1 MHLPTC
7 YLAGEPFQR
16 RNKMKK
22 ITLLALTLLALALAA
37 CGTAPSTA
45 QAAPI
50 PIVMTVDTLIAEG
63 RVEPIHYA
71 EIAFNTSG
79 MVSEVLV
86 QEGQSVKKGEA
97 LIRLGDESDTNFAAA
112 QLELVSAQQALDD
125 LLNSRDA
132 DFALAEQNLANAKQD
147 VEDAQKDVTKLD
159 YRRASDDLLDQTQAE
174 IDLAND
180 RVTYAE
186 DAYKLV
192 KNRPDGDK
200 IKAQALLNLTNAR
213 LERDRKQATLEWYL
227 GTPSE
232 IDAAKYRAALSVAL
246 AQEAEAQRVYDQLKD
261 GPDAEKL
268 SLLEARLNA
277 AKAGVAAFTVAAP
290 FDGVVAELNAKT
302 GSSINAGQTA
312 VTVAYTSSWVVIT
325 TDVTEIDV
333 VKLTEG
339 QPVIVT
345 LDAIP
350 DAVLNGKVYSIG
362 QSYSENQGDI
372 VYEVTVLLTDQNPAM
387 RWGMTAVVKFE

>member
-1 MHLPTC
+1 
-7 YLAGEPFQR
+7 
-16 RNKMKK
+16 MKTR
-22 ITLLALTLLALALAA
+22 ISSLFALAIILLAA
-37 CGTAPSTA
+37 CTPADA
-45 QAAPI
+45 QPPAETQVPLVKAD
-50 PIVMTVDTLIAEG
+50 DTLIAEG
-63 RVEPIHYA
+63 RVEPIHFA

-246 AQEAEAQRVYDQLKD
+246 AQEAEAQRVYDQLKN

-302 GSSINAGQTA
+302 GSSISAGEIA
-312 VTVAYTSSWVVIT
+312 VSIADFSSWVVTT

-333 VKLTEG
+333 IKLTES
-339 QPVIVT
+339 QPVTVT

-350 DAVLNGKVYSIG
+350 NANLKGKILSIG
-362 QSYSENQGDI
+362 QTFSQNQGDI
-372 VYEVTVLLTDQNPAM
+372 VYKVTILLTDKDPAM
-387 RWGMTAVVKFE
+387 RWGMTAVVKFEQ

>member
-1 MHLPTC
+1 
-7 YLAGEPFQR
+7 
-16 RNKMKK
+16 MKTR
-22 ITLLALTLLALALAA
+22 ISSLFALAIILLAA
-37 CGTAPSTA
+37 CTPADA
-45 QAAPI
+45 QPPAETQVPLVKAD
-50 PIVMTVDTLIAEG
+50 DTLIAEG
-63 RVEPIHYA
+63 RVEPIHFA

-302 GSSINAGQTA
+302 GSSISAGEIA
-312 VTVAYTSSWVVIT
+312 VSIADFSSWVVTT

-333 VKLTEG
+333 IKLTES
-339 QPVIVT
+339 QPVTVT

-350 DAVLNGKVYSIG
+350 NANLKGKILSIG
-362 QSYSENQGDI
+362 QTFSQNQGDI
-372 VYEVTVLLTDQNPAM
+372 VYKVTILLTDKDPAM
-387 RWGMTAVVKFE
+387 RWGMTAVVKFEQ

>member
-1 MHLPTC
+1 
-7 YLAGEPFQR
+7 
-16 RNKMKK
+16 MKK
-22 ITLLALTLLALALAA
+22 ITLLALTLLTLALAA

-50 PIVMTVDTLIAEG
+50 PIVVADDTLIAEG
-63 RVEPIHYA
+63 RLEPIHYA

-86 QEGQSVKKGEA
+86 HEGQSVKKGEA

-125 LLNSRDA
+125 LLNSRDIDLA
-132 DFALAEQNLANAKQD
+132 QAEQNLADAKQA

-174 IDLAND
+174 IDLANKQ
-180 RVTYAE
+180 VSYAE

-192 KNRPDGDK
+192 KNRPEGDSLR
-200 IKAQALLNLTNAR
+200 AQALLNLVNAR
-213 LERDRKQATLEWYL
+213 LERDKKQATLNWYL
-227 GTPSE
+227 GKPTE
-232 IDAAKYRAALSVAL
+232 LDAAKYRAALSVAL
-246 AQEAEAQRVYDQLKD
+246 AQEANAQREYDRLKD
-261 GPDAEKL
+261 GPDTEKL
-268 SLLEARLNA
+268 PMLEARLNA
-277 AKAGVAAFTVAAP
+277 AKAGVVAFTVTAP
-290 FDGVVAELNAKT
+290 FDGVVAELNAKA

-312 VTVAYTSSWVVIT
+312 VTIAYTSSWVVIT

-333 VKLTEG
+333 VKLAEG
-339 QPVIVT
+339 QPVVVT

-350 DAVLNGKVYSIG
+350 DAVLNGKVFSIG

-372 VYEVTVLLTDQNPAM
+372 VYAVTVLLTDTNPAM

>member
-1 MHLPTC
+1 
-7 YLAGEPFQR
+7 
-16 RNKMKK
+16 MKTR
-22 ITLLALTLLALALAA
+22 ISSLFALAIILLAA
-37 CGTAPSTA
+37 CTPADAQPTAETQVPLVKA
-45 QAAPI
+45 D
-50 PIVMTVDTLIAEG
+50 DTLIAEG

-246 AQEAEAQRVYDQLKD
+246 AQEAEAQRVYDQLKN

-302 GSSINAGQTA
+302 GSSISAGEIA
-312 VTVAYTSSWVVIT
+312 VSIADFSSWVVTT

-333 VKLTEG
+333 IKLTES
-339 QPVIVT
+339 QPVTVT

-350 DAVLNGKVYSIG
+350 NANLKGKILSIG
-362 QSYSENQGDI
+362 QTFSQNQGDI
-372 VYEVTVLLTDQNPAM
+372 VYKVTILLTDKDPAM
-387 RWGMTAVVKFE
+387 RWGMTAVVKFEQ

>member
-1 MHLPTC
+1 
-7 YLAGEPFQR
+7 
-16 RNKMKK
+16 MKTR
-22 ITLLALTLLALALAA
+22 ISSLFALAIILLAA
-37 CGTAPSTA
+37 CTPADAQPTAETQVPLVKA
-45 QAAPI
+45 D
-50 PIVMTVDTLIAEG
+50 DTLIAEG

-302 GSSINAGQTA
+302 GSSISAGEIA
-312 VTVAYTSSWVVIT
+312 VSIADFSSWVVTT

-333 VKLTEG
+333 IKLTES
-339 QPVIVT
+339 QPVTVT

-350 DAVLNGKVYSIG
+350 NANLKGKILSIG
-362 QSYSENQGDI
+362 QTFSQNQGDI
-372 VYEVTVLLTDQNPAM
+372 VYKVTILLTDKDPAM
-387 RWGMTAVVKFE
+387 RWGMTAVVKFEQ

>member
-1 MHLPTC
+1 
-7 YLAGEPFQR
+7 
-16 RNKMKK
+16 MKK
-22 ITLLALTLLALALAA
+22 ITLLALTLLTLALAA

-45 QAAPI
+45 QAATI
-50 PIVMTVDTLIAEG
+50 PIVIADDTLIAEG
-63 RVEPIHYA
+63 RLEPIHYA

-86 QEGQSVKKGEA
+86 QEGQSVKKGES
-97 LIRLGDESDTNFAAA
+97 LIRLGNVSDVNFAAA
-112 QLELVSAQQALDD
+112 QLELVSAQKALDD
-125 LLNSRDA
+125 LLNSRDMDLA
-132 DFALAEQNLANAKQD
+132 QAEQNLANAKQA

-174 IDLAND
+174 IDLANKQ
-180 RVTYAE
+180 VSYAE
-186 DAYKLV
+186 DAYKVV
-192 KNRPDGDK
+192 KNRPEGDSL
-200 IKAQALLNLTNAR
+200 KAQALLNLTNAR
-213 LERDRKQATLEWYL
+213 LERDRKQATLDWYL
-227 GTPSE
+227 GKPSE

-246 AQEAEAQRVYDQLKD
+246 AQEADAQREYDRLKD
-261 GPDAEKL
+261 GPDTDKL
-268 SLLEARLNA
+268 PMLEARLNA
-277 AKAGVAAFTVAAP
+277 AKAGVAAFTVTAP
-290 FDGVVAELNAKT
+290 FDGVVAELNAKA
-302 GSSINAGQTA
+302 GSSISAGQTA
-312 VTVAYTSSWVVIT
+312 VTIAYTSNWVVIT

-350 DAVLNGKVYSIG
+350 DAVLNGKVFSIG

-387 RWGMTAVVKFE
+387 RWGMTAVVKFEQ